1 MRWRPIIAAQQTDAD
16 AVLAANR
23 AFYDAF
29 NARDMAA
36 MADLWARRTEV
47 TCVHPHRAI
56 LVGRDAV
63 LRSWRAILGHPDQ
76 PKIVF
81 AAEPPRLVG
90 DLCVVTGREVVAAV
104 PIAATNIFVRED
116 GEWRMIHHHG
126 SPVIQTQDRA
136 ER

>member
-1 MRWRPIIAAQQTDAD
+1 MQAD
-16 AVLAANR
+16 GSADLEAVSAANR
-23 AFYDAF
+23 AFYEAF
-29 NARDMAA
+29 NARDQAA
-36 MADLWARRTEV
+36 MAALWSRELEV
-47 TCVHPHRAI
+47 TCIHPHRAM
-56 LVGRDAV
+56 LVGREDV

-81 AAEPPRLVG
+81 AAEPPRIVG
-90 DLCVVTGREVVAAV
+90 DLGVVAGREVVAAV

-126 SPVIQTQDRA
+126 SPVIQTQARA

>member
-1 MRWRPIIAAQQTDAD
+1 
-16 AVLAANR
+16 
-23 AFYDAF
+23 
-29 NARDMAA
+29 MAE
-36 MADLWARRTEV
+36 LWARRTEV
-47 TCVHPHRAI
+47 TCIHPHRAI
-56 LVGRDAV
+56 LIGREDV

-81 AAEPPRLVG
+81 AAEPPRILG
-90 DLCVVTGREVVAAV
+90 DLGVVAGRELVAAV

-126 SPVIQTQDRA
+126 SPVIQAQDRA